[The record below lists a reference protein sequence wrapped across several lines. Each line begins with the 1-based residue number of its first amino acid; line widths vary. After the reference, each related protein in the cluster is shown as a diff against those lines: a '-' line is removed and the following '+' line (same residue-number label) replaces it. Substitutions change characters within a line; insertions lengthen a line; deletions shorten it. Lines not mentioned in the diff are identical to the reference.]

1 MPRTQIDLS
10 DLTPGILIILGLL
23 TLFFGIFLFYP
34 LVHVVMGAFYNEG
47 QFSLEFFGLML
58 QNPIQTR
65 AILNSLEI
73 GIVTTA
79 LTTIISLPMAIALV
93 RYNFL
98 GKNLLSGLALVPMI
112 MPPFVGAIGMKQMFA
127 RFGSINL
134 FLLDNE
140 LISTPIDWFGG
151 GGFWG
156 VVILEALHLYPI
168 MYLNI
173 AAGLANVDPSL
184 EESAS
189 NIGAGRFRLFRTIT
203 FPLML
208 PGYFAGAIIV
218 FIWAFTDLG
227 TPLIFEFREVVAV
240 QIFNMSTDVY
250 ANPLGYALVVFVVLI
265 TLVLFYMSKKFF
277 GGRHYEMVVR
287 GHVTSGNRSATS
299 FETVLIWGIILSITG
314 IALIP
319 HLSVI
324 LTSVTERWFMTV
336 LPSDYTLNYYG
347 QIFEH
352 DLTWLSIKNS
362 LGLSVMSTLIDI
374 VLGIAIAYLLTRR
387 RLPFKHI
394 LDAVAMLPLAL
405 PGLVL
410 AFGYI
415 SGFSGTILDVRGSPI
430 PLLIIAYAVRRLPYM
445 VRAAYAGFQQMS
457 VTLEEASM
465 NMGAGPIRTLWK
477 VTMPLILA
485 NIAAGAILA
494 FSFAML
500 EVSDSLLL
508 AIKEQYYPIT
518 KAIYNLMGRIADGP
532 YMASAMG
539 MLGMILL
546 SCSLLFTSKVLGKK
560 MGQLF
565 KV

>member
-265 TLVLFYMSKKFF
+265 TLVLFYMSKKFS
-277 GGRHYEMVVR
+277 R
-287 GHVTSGNRSATS
+287 
-299 FETVLIWGIILSITG
+299 
-314 IALIP
+314 
-319 HLSVI
+319 
-324 LTSVTERWFMTV
+324 
-336 LPSDYTLNYYG
+336 
-347 QIFEH
+347 
-352 DLTWLSIKNS
+352 
-362 LGLSVMSTLIDI
+362 
-374 VLGIAIAYLLTRR
+374 
-387 RLPFKHI
+387 
-394 LDAVAMLPLAL
+394 
-405 PGLVL
+405 
-410 AFGYI
+410 
-415 SGFSGTILDVRGSPI
+415 
-430 PLLIIAYAVRRLPYM
+430 
-445 VRAAYAGFQQMS
+445 
-457 VTLEEASM
+457 
-465 NMGAGPIRTLWK
+465 
-477 VTMPLILA
+477 
-485 NIAAGAILA
+485 
-494 FSFAML
+494 FARN
-500 EVSDSLLL
+500 V
-508 AIKEQYYPIT
+508 
-518 KAIYNLMGRIADGP
+518 
-532 YMASAMG
+532 
-539 MLGMILL
+539 
-546 SCSLLFTSKVLGKK
+546 
-560 MGQLF
+560 
-565 KV
+565 